1 MDYQKPKDSGL
12 DTQDSG
18 HGTSLGSRS
27 PDETHSISPTQP
39 HAYSDS
45 RSRSSS
51 PEFPKSNPTKNLCSS
66 QLSNALTSSTL
77 GGSQITQS
85 QHDDDVA
92 SAISDDL
99 EDEEIKQLE
108 SSLRSMNE
116 ARRKKFEKY
125 KEEKEKEKNKK

>member
-12 DTQDSG
+12 DTQDSS

-85 QHDDDVA
+85 QHDDVA